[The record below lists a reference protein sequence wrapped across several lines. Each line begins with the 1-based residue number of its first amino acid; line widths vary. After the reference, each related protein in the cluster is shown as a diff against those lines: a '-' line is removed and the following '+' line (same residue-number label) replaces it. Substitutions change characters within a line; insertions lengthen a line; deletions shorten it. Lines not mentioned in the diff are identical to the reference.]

1 MHMMDQEHH
10 ECIFSEGFVDLN
22 PTSIE
27 YYDKKL
33 EKIFYHAN
41 LKEIEVG
48 NFASIILRCKQ
59 MFESDEQYQEH
70 SRVITKEW
78 FDIASMIQDMPNS
91 NLLFIQTRVDGQDH
105 MVILKLNYKVAS
117 VMVNEEHV
125 MRITSRQ
132 MVPSK
137 SQGIEEAIIVNIETN
152 QVFIIEK
159 KFMIDGKMNYYIN
172 EQYLKGQPKM
182 TDKEKM
188 KVMNKALT
196 AVEDH
201 YHVHSF
207 ETPVLVKKA
216 LSDCLVENKEVKP
229 IEIASKLME
238 GDYGAQEECV
248 EMMKDQGVREDDV
261 VVMVDGIE
269 KMRRCK
275 IITDTEVEIQ
285 VNVEDYLSG
294 STIKKVYND
303 DGSISLVISGVH
315 DLVVK

>member
-10 ECIFSEGFVDLN
+10 ECIYSEGFVDLN

-33 EKIFYHAN
+33 EKIFYHPN
-41 LKEIEVG
+41 RKEIEVG

-70 SRVITKEW
+70 SRIITKEW
-78 FDIASMIQDMPNS
+78 FDIASLIQDMPNS
-91 NLLFIQTRVDGQDH
+91 NLLFIQARVDGQDH
-105 MVILKLNYKVAS
+105 MVILKLNYKVAP
-117 VMVNEEHV
+117 VMVNEEHI

-137 SQGIEEAIIVNIETN
+137 AQGIEEAIVVNVETN

-172 EQYLKGQPKM
+172 EQYIKGQPKM

-188 KVMNKALT
+188 KIMNKSIA
-196 AVEDH
+196 AIEDQ
-201 YHVHSF
+201 YHTHSL
-207 ETPVLVKKA
+207 ETPVLVKQA

-229 IEIASKLME
+229 IEIASKILE
-238 GDYGAQEECV
+238 NDYGAQEECV
-248 EMMKDQGVREDDV
+248 AMMKDLGVREDDV
-261 VVMVDGIE
+261 VSMVDGLE

-275 IITDTEVEIQ
+275 IITDTEVEIS
-285 VNVEDYLSG
+285 VNVDDYIQGTSIRKIQNEDGTL
-294 STIKKVYND
+294 
-303 DGSISLVISGVH
+303 SLVISGVRE
-315 DLVVK
+315 LVVK